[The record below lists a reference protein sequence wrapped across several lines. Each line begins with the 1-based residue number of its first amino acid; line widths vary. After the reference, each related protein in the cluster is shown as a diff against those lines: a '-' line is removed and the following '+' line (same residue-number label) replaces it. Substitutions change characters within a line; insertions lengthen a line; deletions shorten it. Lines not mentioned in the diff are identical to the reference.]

1 VGRIV
6 RPVPR
11 TPAGLPTAFG
21 RDAWL
26 QGLWQL
32 NSARCRTPPEH
43 LEEVLASGAR
53 AAVLVVE
60 VGGQLR
66 GDAATV
72 ADALRR
78 VDERF
83 VSPALQAL
91 RRGPLEGVTVIVN
104 DTRAHIER
112 RNLRKFWRRTLR
124 GLEGFA

>member
-1 VGRIV
+1 V
-6 RPVPR
+6 RPEPR
-11 TPAGLPTAFG
+11 SPSGLPTGFG

-32 NSARCRTPPEH
+32 NGAACRTPPEH
-43 LEEVLASGAR
+43 LEEVLASGAG

-66 GDAATV
+66 DDAATV
-72 ADALRR
+72 AGALRR

-83 VSPALQAL
+83 ASPALQAL
-91 RRGPLEGVTVIVN
+91 RERALASVTVIVN
-104 DTRAHIER
+104 DTRAHLER
-112 RNLRKFWRRTLR
+112 RSLRKLWRRMLR

>member
-1 VGRIV
+1 V
-6 RPVPR
+6 RAEPR
-11 TPAGLPTAFG
+11 AASEPPAAFG

-32 NSARCRTPPEH
+32 NGAVCRTPPEH
-43 LEEVLASGAR
+43 LGEVLASAAP

-60 VGGQLR
+60 VGGLLR

-83 VSPALQAL
+83 VAPALQAL
-91 RRGPLEGVTVIVN
+91 RRRAFEGVTVVIN
-104 DTRAHIER
+104 DTRARIER
-112 RNLRKFWRRTLR
+112 GNLRKLWRRTLR